1 MIIRKSPTNKLFKQ
15 IRHAWHFWFAVNFG
29 VYGVVQK
36 ALYCMPHYLTGR
48 YALIGKID
56 RS

>member
-48 YALIGKID
+48 YSAKI
-56 RS
+56 